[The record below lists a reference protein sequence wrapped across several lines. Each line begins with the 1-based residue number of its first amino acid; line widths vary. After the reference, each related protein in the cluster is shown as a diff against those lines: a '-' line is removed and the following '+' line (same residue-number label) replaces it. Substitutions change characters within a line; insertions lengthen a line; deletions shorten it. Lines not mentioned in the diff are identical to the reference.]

1 MENKGNSLAKIAI
14 GLNVAL
20 ILAVIILFVKMP
32 SSNEETADVDTTD
45 NDSTETVQLVDDGKL
60 TIGFFYADSLN
71 SKLLLMKDIE
81 KEMSDAQASM
91 QSRMQ
96 GKQRELDNW
105 QKKWQD
111 RGPLLSTEQEQYAM
125 EAQQKQQDAMMFE
138 QNLQMEL
145 AQKQEQLMM
154 SYITRVSATSKRLAE
169 DKGYDFILSYQIGQN
184 VFYASP
190 LMDVTNDI
198 VELMNADYREST
210 GVSDSADGGPITNIE
225 NATENE

>member
-1 MENKGNSLAKIAI
+1 
-14 GLNVAL
+14 
-20 ILAVIILFVKMP
+20 
-32 SSNEETADVDTTD
+32 
-45 NDSTETVQLVDDGKL
+45 
-60 TIGFFYADSLN
+60 
-71 SKLLLMKDIE
+71 
-81 KEMSDAQASM
+81 
-91 QSRMQ
+91 
-96 GKQRELDNW
+96 
-105 QKKWQD
+105 
-111 RGPLLSTEQEQYAM
+111 
-125 EAQQKQQDAMMFE
+125 
-138 QNLQMEL
+138 
-145 AQKQEQLMM
+145 MM

>member
-20 ILAVIILFVKMP
+20 IIAVIILFVKMP
-32 SSNEETADVDTTD
+32 SGSDTTSESVSD
-45 NDSTETVQLVDDGKL
+45 GNDSTDVVEIVDNGKL

-71 SKLLLMKDIE
+71 NQLLLMQDIE
-81 KEMSDAQASM
+81 KDMADAQASM

-111 RGPLLSTEQEQYAM
+111 RGPLLSTEQEQYAI
-125 EAQQKQQDAMMFE
+125 EAQQKQQEAMMFE

-154 SYITRVSATSKRLAE
+154 SYISRVSAMSKRLAE

-190 LMDVTNDI
+190 LMDVTSEI

-210 GVSDSADGGPITNIE
+210 GASNEGDEPITNDDNGSGDE
-225 NATENE
+225 